1 MIMTLKRITSKSIAP
16 CGLICDLC
24 LGAQRTKN
32 TCLGCN
38 KEGSKP
44 ESCKRCIINNCEEKK
59 GNDKQLC
66 YQCSKYPC
74 KRLKALEKR
83 YSTKYGE
90 SLFENFERIKTVGIR
105 EYVKEADKKWRC
117 KECGEY
123 VCVHRAICLHCGAKN
138 PRYPEKSNKEDVR
151 TDT

>member
-1 MIMTLKRITSKSIAP
+1 MVIRKITSKSIAP

-32 TCLGCN
+32 TCFGCN
-38 KEGSKP
+38 DERNKPSYCSK
-44 ESCKRCIINNCEEKK
+44 CIIKNCIEKN

-66 YQCSKYPC
+66 FKCKKYPC

-90 SLFENFERIKTVGIR
+90 SLFENFERIKTLGIR
-105 EYVKEADKKWRC
+105 DFVKEADQKWRC

-123 VCVHRAICLHCGAKN
+123 VCVHRDVCLHCGTKN
-138 PRYPEKSNKEDVR
+138 SWHPEKNNKGK
-151 TDT
+151 